1 MNTALRLP
9 AALAA
14 LALLVAATPAAA
26 QVATLP
32 NVTIK
37 PAVVINLWP
46 GAAPGETGN
55 IGPERVLPN
64 RPRPFDQ
71 IENVSVPTLAVFYP
85 PADKRT
91 GTGVLVIPG
100 GGLDRLAI
108 ETEGYEVAEWL
119 NAHGITAFLLK
130 YRVPRRTPGA
140 AWRVGVQDAQRA
152 MGLIRAHAAEWKV
165 DADAIGTVGFS
176 AGAEINVRM
185 SVLHAEP
192 RQYDPVDEA
201 DKLSTRPDFN
211 IAMYGGGFA
220 NTNNNTLNQDV
231 ASRIDASTPPM
242 FIGHAFDDAA
252 LSSVILMGAL
262 KRANIPSELH
272 IFAAGAHG
280 FGVRDSG
287 LTIAEWPELCLRW
300 LGQLGFLD
308 APGVRAYA
316 KNFVAARD
324 GGAAMLP
331 RFSVSAATTDMT
343 AAFAS
348 QRRVIAATLASGGGI
363 AGYKGVYTSP
373 AAQAGVGVT
382 HVFHGVLFKA
392 GRINATPA
400 PVIPTDPKRA
410 IFVETE
416 IGYIIATDIGTKLR
430 VPRQAMTTVQAVV
443 PVIEMPVNMTPLMGG
458 TTVAADT
465 IGANAG
471 SSKYIVGGQLAPE
484 AVGDLDALAVT
495 LKRDGQTLH
504 EATGAEAQGGQAV
517 LLMNLINQIIEQ
529 GHVIHAGDLI
539 ISGALGGAKPGEKGG
554 YTANFGKLGTIEFKL
569 E

>member
-1 MNTALRLP
+1 MKIAVRFIPAFVLLTAAVP
-9 AALAA
+9 AF
-14 LALLVAATPAAA
+14 A
-26 QVATLP
+26 QVDALP
-32 NVTIK
+32 NVSLK
-37 PAVVINLWP
+37 PAEIINLWP
-46 GAAPGETGN
+46 GTAPGETGN
-55 IGPERVLPN
+55 IGPERILPN

-71 IENVSVPTLAVFYP
+71 LENVSVPTLAVFYP

-165 DADAIGTVGFS
+165 DPDAIGAIGFS
-176 AGAEINVRM
+176 AGAEINVRL

-192 RQYDPVDEA
+192 RQYDPVDDA
-201 DKLSTRPDFN
+201 DKFSTRPDFN

-220 NTNNNTLNQDV
+220 NTNNNTMNQDV
-231 ASRIDASTPPM
+231 ASRINASTPPM

-252 LSSVILMGAL
+252 LSSVILLGAL
-262 KRANIPSELH
+262 KRAIVPSELH

-324 GGAAMLP
+324 GGAATLP
-331 RFSVSAATTDMT
+331 RFSVAAYTTDMT

-348 QRRVIAATLASGGGI
+348 QRRVVAATLASGGSI

-373 AAQAGVGVT
+373 TAQAGVNVT
-382 HVFHGVLFKA
+382 HVYHGVLFTA
-392 GRINATPA
+392 GRINASPA
-400 PVIPTDPKRA
+400 PTIATDPKRP
-410 IFVETE
+410 IYVETE
-416 IGYIIATDIGTKLR
+416 IGYIIATDIGSKLR
-430 VPRQAMTTVQAVV
+430 VPRQAMTTVQALV
-443 PVIEMPVNMTPLMGG
+443 PVIELPVNMAPLMGG
-458 TTVAADT
+458 NIVAADI
-465 IGANAG
+465 IGGNSG
-471 SSKYIVGGQLAPE
+471 SYKYIVGAQVAPE
-484 AVGDLDALAVT
+484 AAGDLDALTVT
-495 LKRDGQTLH
+495 LRRDGQTLH
-504 EATGAEAQGGQAV
+504 EGKGGEAQGGQAE

-539 ISGALGGAKPGEKGG
+539 ISGALGGPKPGEKGG
-554 YTANFGKLGTIEFKL
+554 YTANFGKLGSIEFKL